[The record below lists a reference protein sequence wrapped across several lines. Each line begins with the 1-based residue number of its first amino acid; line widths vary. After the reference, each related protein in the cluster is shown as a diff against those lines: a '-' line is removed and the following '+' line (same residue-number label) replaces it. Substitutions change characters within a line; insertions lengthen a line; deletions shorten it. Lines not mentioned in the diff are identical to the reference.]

1 MKNGSFSLILLGAE
15 TQLEY
20 LWLDRSFTFRSEF
33 TVTVYFK
40 IATGVVDLSTILDAP
55 TQVNKLS

>member
-15 TQLEY
+15 TQLKY
-20 LWLDRSFTFRSEF
+20 LWLDRSFTFRFEF